1 VDLIDGGVSLDG
13 KTRED
18 AWRLV
23 QENVQN
29 EGLRKHMLSVEAA
42 MRAYAREFGAD
53 EDYWGTLG
61 LIHDW
66 DWEIHPTADEHP
78 TKGAEM
84 LLEMGWPQDF
94 VRSILSHAT
103 YTGVE
108 RSEPQDK
115 ALFACDELC
124 GLVVAT
130 ALVKPNK
137 SLAEVDA
144 RSVLKKMKDK
154 GFARNVNRDDIVQ
167 GAQELGRPLEEHVEF
182 VVRALQ
188 GVSRELGL

>member
-1 VDLIDGGVSLDG
+1 VDLMDGGVSLDG

-84 LLEMGWPQDF
+84 LLGMGWPQDF

>member
-1 VDLIDGGVSLDG
+1 MELLSLG
-13 KTRED
+13 TKTRQD
-18 AWRLV
+18 AWALV
-23 QENVQN
+23 EQHVQN
-29 EGLRKHMLSVEAA
+29 EGLRKHMLAVEGA
-42 MRAYAREFGAD
+42 MRAYAREYGSD
-53 EDYWGTLG
+53 EEYWGTLG
-61 LIHDW
+61 LVHDW

-78 TKGAEM
+78 AKGCEM
-84 LLEMGWPQDF
+84 LLDMGWPTDF
-94 VRSILSHAT
+94 VRSIMSHAT
-103 YTGVE
+103 YSGVE
-108 RSEPQDK
+108 RTELQDR

-130 ALVKPNK
+130 ALVKPGR

-167 GAQELGRPLEEHVEF
+167 GAQELGKPLEEHVEF

-188 GVSRELGL
+188 GKSSELGL

>member
-1 VDLIDGGVSLDG
+1 MADTTLNLNG
-13 KTRED
+13 KTRDD
-18 AWRLV
+18 AWQLV
-23 QENVQN
+23 EAHVQN
-29 EGLRKHMLSVEAA
+29 EGLRKHMLAVEAA
-42 MRAYAREFGAD
+42 MRAYASHYGQD
-53 EDYWGTLG
+53 EEYWGTLG

-66 DWEIHPTADEHP
+66 DWEMHPTAEEHP
-78 TKGAEM
+78 SKGAQM
-84 LLEMGWPQDF
+84 LLEMGWPQEL
-94 VRSILSHAT
+94 VRSILSHAS

-108 RSEPQDK
+108 RTELQDH

-130 ALVKPNK
+130 ALVKPNR

-154 GFARNVNRDDIVQ
+154 AFARNVSRDDIVQ
-167 GAQELGRPLEEHVEF
+167 GAEELGRPLEEHVHF

-188 GVSRELGL
+188 GVSGRLGL

>member
-1 VDLIDGGVSLDG
+1 MTTDTDSLGG
-13 KTRED
+13 KTRND
-18 AWRLV
+18 AWLLV
-23 QENVQN
+23 ERNVQN
-29 EGLRKHMLSVEAA
+29 EGLRKHMLSVEGA
-42 MRAYAREFGAD
+42 MRAYARHYGAD
-53 EDYWGTLG
+53 EEYWGTLG

-78 TKGAEM
+78 TKGGEM
-84 LLEMGWPQDF
+84 LLEMGWPRDF

-108 RSEPQDK
+108 RTEPQDR

-130 ALVKPNK
+130 ALVKPGR

-154 GFARNVNRDDIVQ
+154 GFARAVNREDIVL
-167 GAQELGRPLEEHVEF
+167 GAEELGRPLEGHIES

-188 GVSRELGL
+188 GISSELGL

>member
-1 VDLIDGGVSLDG
+1 MATDIDNLGG
-13 KTRED
+13 KTRND
-18 AWRLV
+18 AWLLV
-23 QENVQN
+23 EQNVQN
-29 EGLRKHMLSVEAA
+29 EGLRKHMLSVEGA
-42 MRAYAREFGAD
+42 MRAYAHHYGAD
-53 EDYWGTLG
+53 EEYWGTLG

-66 DWEIHPTADEHP
+66 DWEIHPTAEEHP
-78 TKGAEM
+78 TKGCEM
-84 LLEMGWPQDF
+84 LLEMGWPSDF

-103 YTGVE
+103 YTGIQ
-108 RSEPQDK
+108 RTEPQDH

-130 ALVKPNK
+130 ALVKPGR

-154 GFARNVNRDDIVQ
+154 GFARAVSREDIVQ
-167 GAQELGRPLEEHVEF
+167 GAEELGRPLEEQVEF

-188 GVSRELGL
+188 GISSELGL

>member
-1 VDLIDGGVSLDG
+1 VDLIDGGVSLNG

-84 LLEMGWPQDF
+84 LLGMGWPQDF

-108 RSEPQDK
+108 RSEPQDR

>member
-1 VDLIDGGVSLDG
+1 MIEPAQSLNN
-13 KTRED
+13 KTRDD
-18 AWRLV
+18 AWQLV
-23 QENVQN
+23 TQNVQN
-29 EGLRKHMLSVEAA
+29 EGLRKHMLCVEIA
-42 MRAYAREFGAD
+42 MRAYAEHYGGD
-53 EDYWGTLG
+53 PDYWGALG

-66 DWEIHPTADEHP
+66 DWEIHPTAEGHP
-78 TKGAEM
+78 TEGARM
-84 LLEMGWPQDF
+84 LLEMGWPEDF

-103 YTGVE
+103 YTNVP
-108 RSEPQDK
+108 RTQPQDR

-124 GLVVAT
+124 GLIVAT

-154 GFARNVNRDDIVQ
+154 GFARNVSREDVTT
-167 GAQELGRPLEEHVEF
+167 GAQELGRPLEEHIEF

-188 GVSRELGL
+188 GEAASLGL